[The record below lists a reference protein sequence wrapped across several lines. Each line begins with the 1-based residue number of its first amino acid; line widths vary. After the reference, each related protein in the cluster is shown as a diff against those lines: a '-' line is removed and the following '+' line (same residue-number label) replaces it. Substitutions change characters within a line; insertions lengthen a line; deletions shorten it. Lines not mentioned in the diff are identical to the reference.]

1 MKHATPV
8 DIPFTALN
16 ALDAA
21 CRQRSYSAAARELG
35 LTRPAISMAVA
46 RLEEQLGAKLFER
59 IGPTITPTATAIELQ
74 ASYAAARDQ
83 ILRALNLA
91 EERVNRVA
99 ISLPQSL
106 AAAWLRTRL
115 HQVFA
120 GADNLEIHIH
130 ADAAEPDFSAIDLAV
145 TTSSELHPHLY
156 TEHLFDEELVPV
168 CSARYAATHDMM
180 KSAGADLTLLNH
192 PAWTWSLW
200 ERARR
205 GWCVDRARIIG
216 LDDAGMVVEG
226 VLCDLGIGLFPAVVA
241 APLLEEKRIV
251 QVYPSGVS
259 SGRRFFAKWLKA
271 DKRHWVQ
278 AMSTWLIA
286 ETHLLIGSVE
296 AA

>member
-1 MKHATPV
+1 VKHATSV

-16 ALDAA
+16 ALDAT

-35 LTRPAISMAVA
+35 LTRPAVSMAVA

-59 IGPTITPTATAIELQ
+59 TGPTITPTATAIELQ

-91 EERVNRVA
+91 EERVHRVA

-130 ADAAEPDFSAIDLAV
+130 ADATEPDFSAIDLAV
-145 TTSSELHPHLY
+145 TTSGALHPHLY
-156 TEHLFDEELVPV
+156 TEHLFDEELAPV
-168 CSARYAATHDMM
+168 CSPRYAALHDLM
-180 KSAGADLTLLNH
+180 KDEGAELTLLNH

-205 GWCVDRARIIG
+205 GWRVDRARMIG
-216 LDDAGMVVEG
+216 IDDAGMVVEG
-226 VLCDLGIGLFPAVVA
+226 VLCDLGIGLLPAVVA

-271 DKRHWVQ
+271 DTRHWVQ

-286 ETHLLIGSVE
+286 ETHLLIDSDQ